1 MPDPARRQ
9 PAWLDGLAPDGVV
22 LRATSLGTARGLYF
36 MGIAAFG
43 ALFVILTLL
52 RNGNLL
58 IAAVFGA
65 AALWIGATG
74 LKMLRQGLGGLP
86 ILAYDSAGLYV
97 PGPGCIRWA
106 DIRRIRLHQVR
117 RSFTIALDLEQPRRA
132 RLSLPARLRAEIGH
146 GDVSIAG
153 GTLPVSIKNLLD
165 AIDPY
170 YHAATGRH
178 VSD

>member
-9 PAWLDGLAPDGVV
+9 PAWLDGLAPGGEV
-22 LRATSLGTARGLYF
+22 LRATSLGTTGGLYL
-36 MGIAAFG
+36 MGIAGFG

-65 AALWIGATG
+65 AALLIGAIG
-74 LKMLRQGLGGLP
+74 LNQLRQGLGGLP
-86 ILAYDSAGLYV
+86 VLAYDSVGLYV
-97 PGPGCIRWA
+97 PGAGRIEWA
-106 DIRRIRLHQVR
+106 DVKRIRPYRAR
-117 RSFTIALDLEQPRRA
+117 RSVAIALDLEPSRRA
-132 RLSLPARLRAEIGH
+132 RLSIPVRLRALLGQ
-146 GDVSIAG
+146 GDVTIAG
-153 GTLPVSIKNLLD
+153 GMLPVSIKALLD

-178 VSD
+178 VPN

>member
-1 MPDPARRQ
+1 MPDPTRRQ
-9 PAWLDGLAPDGVV
+9 PAWLDGLAPGGEV
-22 LRATSLGTARGLYF
+22 LRATSRGTTDGLYF

-58 IAAVFGA
+58 IAAVSGA

-74 LKMLRQGLGGLP
+74 LKSLRQSLSGLP
-86 ILAYDSAGLYV
+86 VLAYDSAGLYV
-97 PGPGCIRWA
+97 PGTGCIRWA
-106 DIRRIRLHQVR
+106 DIRRIRLSQVR
-117 RSFTIALDLEQPRRA
+117 RSIRIALDLEPSRRA
-132 RLSLPARLRAEIGH
+132 RLSLSARLRAVIGQ
-146 GDVSIAG
+146 GDVTIAG
-153 GTLPVSIKNLLD
+153 GILPVSIKNVLD

-170 YHAATGRH
+170 YHAVTGRH

>member
-1 MPDPARRQ
+1 MPDPTRRQ
-9 PAWLDGLAPDGVV
+9 PAWLDGLAPGGEV
-22 LRATSLGTARGLYF
+22 LRATSRGTTDGLYF

-74 LKMLRQGLGGLP
+74 LKSLRQGLGGLP
-86 ILAYDSAGLYV
+86 VLAYDSAGLYV
-97 PGPGCIRWA
+97 PGTGCIRWA
-106 DIRRIRLHQVR
+106 DIRRIRLSQVR
-117 RSFTIALDLEQPRRA
+117 RSIRIALDLEPSRRA
-132 RLSLPARLRAEIGH
+132 RLSLSARLRAVIGQ
-146 GDVSIAG
+146 GDVTIAG
-153 GTLPVSIKNLLD
+153 GILPVSIKNLLD

-170 YHAATGRH
+170 YHAGTGRH